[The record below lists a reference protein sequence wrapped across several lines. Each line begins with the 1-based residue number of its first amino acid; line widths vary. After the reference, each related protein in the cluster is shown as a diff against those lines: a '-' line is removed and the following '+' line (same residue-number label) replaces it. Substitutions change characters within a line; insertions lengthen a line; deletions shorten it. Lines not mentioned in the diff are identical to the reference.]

1 MGVCTWCTIAS
12 EALTLLALS
21 AASIMDYKY
30 REVEPAYWYA
40 VLRIAIPLG
49 ALYMI
54 ACKPP
59 LPLRVY
65 LGMDAAAL
73 GIAAAA
79 YLAGLLGGGD
89 VLAVAVIAAATPAR
103 LGELVVPSML
113 ALLYGGL
120 AAALIPLAYCVLNV
134 SRYRGLL
141 ARLARERGAARA
153 LQACFS
159 AVPVRVSEALRRPWL
174 YPASWEVGERYSI
187 VEANPPDM
195 LAEIAAERGLD
206 AVIWVTPGLP
216 LVVFITIG
224 YIATLVLGD
233 KPLTL
238 IIQAI
243 LHGVHN
249 P

>member
-1 MGVCTWCTIAS
+1 MGICAWCAIAS
-12 EALTLLALS
+12 KALALLALS
-21 AASIMDYKY
+21 AASVMDYKY

-59 LPLRVY
+59 LPLRIY

-89 VLAVAVIAAATPAR
+89 VLAIAVIAAATPAGLR
-103 LGELVVPSML
+103 ELIVPSML

-120 AAALIPLAYCVLNV
+120 AAALIPVAYCVLNI
-134 SRYRGLL
+134 SRHSSLL
-141 ARLARERGAARA
+141 ASLAREGGASRA
-153 LQACFS
+153 MQACFS

-174 YPASWEVGERYSI
+174 YPTAWEVGERYNI
-187 VEANPPDM
+187 VESNPPDM

-206 AVIWVTPGLP
+206 AIIWVTPGLP
-216 LVVFITIG
+216 LVLFITIG
-224 YIATLVLGD
+224 YAAALALGD
-233 KPLTL
+233 KPLIL
-238 IIQAI
+238 LIQAI
-243 LHGVHN
+243 KPG